1 MATRVG
7 TLKQNIIDLLS
18 LPYKAGLPILLG
30 QSNKEHMQ
38 KSHPLD
44 YEMYYDEIST
54 ILDSPDYVALNKDGS
69 IEYVKEFIV
78 NDDFVKIAVRISSS
92 GIRLCYRGDT
102 RREVYPCA
110 SGKRHPA
117 EGGRPSCKE

>member
-1 MATRVG
+1 MTIRVG

-92 GIRLCYRGDT
+92 GSLYARTLYT
-102 RREVYPCA
+102 LN
-110 SGKRHPA
+110 SKRVTDYIA
-117 EGGRPSCKE
+117 KGTLKKV